1 MTRERRHLLAT
12 VALAYAGALA
22 AAVATA
28 VALGGEHP
36 LLVTGV
42 ADAVATLLVFAA
54 SARHDNSSIY
64 DPYWSVAPVPI
75 VAAWLALAQ
84 PGASPARGA
93 LAAVLILA
101 WAVRLTWNC
110 LDRWRSLAHEDF
122 RYRAIR
128 ARSGRGYWAA
138 SLFAIHL
145 LPTTW
150 VFIGLLPLFPA
161 VALPSRPL
169 GWLDALALLV
179 TGGAILLEAVADAQ
193 LRRHRAAG
201 RGEPTATL
209 ETGLWAVSRH
219 PNYLGEVLFWWGLW
233 LFGVAA
239 DPAWWWTVAGPLVIT
254 ALFTFVSAPW
264 MDRHLEERHPGWRER
279 RAQVPALWPHPVRR
293 A

>member
-1 MTRERRHLLAT
+1 MTSERRHLLAT

-22 AAVATA
+22 AALATSVAFA
-28 VALGGEHP
+28 GEHP

-75 VAAWLALAQ
+75 VIAWLALAQ
-84 PGASPARGA
+84 PGASSARGA
-93 LAAVLILA
+93 LATALVLV
-101 WAVRLTWNC
+101 WAARLTWNC

-122 RYRAIR
+122 RYREIR
-128 ARSGRGYWAA
+128 ARTGRGYWAA

-150 VFIGLLPLFPA
+150 VFLGLLPLFPA
-161 VALPSRPL
+161 LALPSRPL
-169 GWLDALALLV
+169 GWLDAAAVLL
-179 TGGAILLEAVADAQ
+179 TGGAVLLEALADAQ
-193 LRRHRAAG
+193 LRRYRAAG
-201 RGEPTATL
+201 RGEAAATL

-264 MDRHLEERHPGWRER
+264 MDRHLEARHPGWRER

>member
-1 MTRERRHLLAT
+1 MTRERRHLLVT

-22 AAVATA
+22 AALATA
-28 VALGGEHP
+28 VELAGDHP

-75 VAAWLALAQ
+75 VVAWLALAQ
-84 PGASPARGA
+84 PGASSARGA
-93 LAAVLILA
+93 LAGVLVLA
-101 WAVRLTWNC
+101 WAARLTWNC

-122 RYRAIR
+122 RYREIR
-128 ARSGRGYWAA
+128 ARTGRGYWAA

-145 LPTTW
+145 FPTAW
-150 VFIGLLPLFPA
+150 VFLGLLPLFPA

-169 GWLDALALLV
+169 GWLDAVAALL
-179 TGGAILLEAVADAQ
+179 TGGAIALEAVADTQ
-193 LRRHRAAG
+193 LRRYRAASPG
-201 RGEPTATL
+201 PASTL

-239 DPAWWWTVAGPLVIT
+239 DPTWWWTVAGPLVIT

-264 MDRHLEERHPGWRER
+264 MDRHLEARHPGWRER